1 MSLPDTARRVSD
13 VAAAQGAVRARATN
27 PDLPMTE
34 RVAELLGEQ
43 RGERTDTDRAGA
55 THAEPRPERR

>member
-1 MSLPDTARRVSD
+1 MSLPDTTRRVSA
-13 VAAAQGAVRARATN
+13 VAAAQGAAGSRASN

-43 RGERTDTDRAGA
+43 RDERINTDRAGA
-55 THAEPRPERR
+55 THAEPRPERG

>member
-13 VAAAQGAVRARATN
+13 VVAAQGAAGARATT
-27 PDLPMTE
+27 PELPMTE

-43 RGERTDTDRAGA
+43 RVDRPDTHRAGA
-55 THAEPRPERR
+55 THAEPRFERS